1 MKLPIRLSV
10 TLLLAGSLA
19 AGAAAAATPDFA
31 AARAAILAHYAAA
44 AHKAD
49 PNFKAFSAAAGRSFF
64 LAHPAG
70 ARPATPSC
78 SYCHTT
84 DPRNQGRTRAG
95 KTILPMA
102 ISRTPSR
109 FTKLSKVRLW
119 FRRNCQ
125 SVYRR
130 ACTAQEKGNY
140 ITFMASQ

>member
-1 MKLPIRLSV
+1 MELPIRLIATLVLASSV
-10 TLLLAGSLA
+10 TAGMATA
-19 AGAAAAATPDFA
+19 APNFA
-31 AARAAILAHYAAA
+31 SDRAAILAHYAAEA
-44 AHKAD
+44 RKAD
-49 PNFKAFSAAAGRSFF
+49 PGFKGFSAAAGRAFF

-84 DPRNQGRTRAG
+84 DPRNPGRTRAG
-95 KTILPMA
+95 KVILPMA
-102 ISRTPSR
+102 VSRTPSR

-130 ACTAQEKGNY
+130 QCTALEKGNY

>member
-1 MKLPIRLSV
+1 MKLPIRLAAA
-10 TLLLAGSLA
+10 LLLASFA
-19 AGAAAAATPDFA
+19 ADGVAVATPDYA
-31 AARAAILAHYAAA
+31 AQRAAILAHYAAEA
-44 AHKAD
+44 RKAD
-49 PNFKAFSAAAGRSFF
+49 PAFKGFSVAAGRAFF

-84 DPRNQGRTRAG
+84 DPRNRGRTRAG
-95 KTILPMA
+95 KVILPMA
-102 ISRTPSR
+102 VSRTPSR
-109 FTKLSKVRLW
+109 FTKPSKVRLW

-130 ACTAQEKGNY
+130 QCTALEKGNY

>member
-1 MKLPIRLSV
+1 MKLPIRLTAMLVLASSV
-10 TLLLAGSLA
+10 A
-19 AGAAAAATPDFA
+19 AGVATAAPNLASD
-31 AARAAILAHYAAA
+31 RAAILAHYAAEA
-44 AHKAD
+44 RKAN
-49 PNFKAFSAAAGRSFF
+49 PGFKGFSAAAGRAFF

-95 KTILPMA
+95 KRILPMA
-102 ISRTPSR
+102 VSRTPSR

-130 ACTAQEKGNY
+130 QCTAVEKGNY

>member
-1 MKLPIRLSV
+1 MKLPIRLAAAWM
-10 TLLLAGSLA
+10 LAGLLAG
-19 AGAAAAATPDFA
+19 GAAAAATPDFA
-31 AARAAILAHYAAA
+31 AARAAILSHYAAEA
-44 AHKAD
+44 RKAD
-49 PNFKAFSAAAGRSFF
+49 PNFKGFSAAAGRAFF
-64 LAHPAG
+64 LAHPVN

-95 KTILPMA
+95 KIILPMA
-102 ISRTPSR
+102 VSRTPSR
-109 FTKLSKVRLW
+109 FTKLSKVELW